1 MHLGFDL
8 AVTAAVPV
16 LAAND
21 GRVLHADY
29 LGIYG
34 NCVILDHG
42 FGVQSLY
49 GHLSSHGREAGRLGA
64 QGADASAAAA

>member
-21 GRVLHADY
+21 GRVVHADY

-49 GHLSSHGREAGRLGA
+49 AHLSSMDVKPGDRCTRRSR
-64 QGADASAAAA
+64 SAAAA